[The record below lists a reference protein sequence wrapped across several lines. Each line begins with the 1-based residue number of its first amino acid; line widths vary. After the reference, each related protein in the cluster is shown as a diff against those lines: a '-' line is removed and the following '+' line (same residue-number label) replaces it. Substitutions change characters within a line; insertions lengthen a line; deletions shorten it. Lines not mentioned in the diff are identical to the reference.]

1 MSLGKNKHKSKR
13 YWRKL
18 GWKFCTSW
26 VNNYYSWQRYL
37 FDALTAVVLFAGIFS
52 LIVSLQN
59 IYKPKSSSVNNQL
72 VLYRARQ
79 IDKFHESLQG
89 HPWWCQ
95 HATKIIGSSQFVV
108 ALHSSITESKLVLQE
123 LLRSSYHKQ
132 SFLAG
137 VAVQQYSISMT
148 GSWLSFISWL
158 TNMDAL
164 PGVVTWQQIAV
175 RSFSGSKLQFKVV
188 LNVYLRVR

>member
-1 MSLGKNKHKSKR
+1 MIPELR
-13 YWRKL
+13 I
-18 GWKFCTSW
+18 
-26 VNNYYSWQRYL
+26 NNI
-37 FDALTAVVLFAGIFS
+37 G
-52 LIVSLQN
+52 
-59 IYKPKSSSVNNQL
+59 
-72 VLYRARQ
+72 
-79 IDKFHESLQG
+79 
-89 HPWWCQ
+89 
-95 HATKIIGSSQFVV
+95 IGSSQFVV
-108 ALHSSITESKLVLQE
+108 ALHSSIAESKLVLQE

-137 VAVQQYSISMT
+137 VAAQQYSISMT

-188 LNVYLRVR
+188 LNDYLRVR